1 MTMRRLSHEFKQ
13 LRTIPDVVADA
24 SLLDDELM
32 HWEVTLIGPPGTP
45 YQNGKFKLEIFFTS
59 DHPFRPPKIKF
70 KTKIFHPNISQTGN
84 ICIDILK
91 TEWSPALGMCKV
103 LLSISSL
110 LNDPNVD
117 DPLVQE
123 IADLLIENKKKY
135 IEKARQWTIEFAM

>member
-1 MTMRRLSHEFKQ
+1 MTMRRLKHELKQ
-13 LRTIPDVVADA
+13 LQDIADVVLKA
-24 SLLDDELM
+24 SLLEDELM
-32 HWEVTLIGPPGTP
+32 NWEVILLGPSGTP
-45 YQNGKFKLEIFFTS
+45 YEGGKFKLHIYFTT

-91 TEWSPALGMCKV
+91 TEWSPALSMSKV

-117 DPLVQE
+117 DPLVQD
-123 IADLLIENKKKY
+123 IAEMFIKDKKKY
-135 IEKARQWTIEFAM
+135 MEKAQQWTVQYAM